1 MSIINSMHLG
11 EAASDAFIPSI
22 PVSCA
27 VLCVD
32 CERITV
38 SYNDACPVCGSR
50 SLLNVAQI
58 LGGTLSVDRVRPV
71 ESRLEVVR
79 CA

>member
-1 MSIINSMHLG
+1 MSIVDALHLG
-11 EAASDAFIPSI
+11 EFAQSAYIPSL

-32 CERITV
+32 CERITI
-38 SYNDACPVCGSR
+38 SCNEACPICGGK

-58 LGGTLSVDRVRPV
+58 LGGTLSTERARPV
-71 ESRLEVVR
+71 ESRVEIAR